1 MACPAGDYR
10 ADLPG
15 MDRSSNSCA
24 ANPLATGVKH
34 PGSSAGVVQE
44 VILIDLVPDH
54 TAIHHMECQIDTNPG
69 IAAVVFEH
77 VHRININSRHGTP
90 PSDIIFKETGTHIGF
105 ETGG

>member
-10 ADLPG
+10 PNLPG
-15 MDRSSNSCA
+15 MGRSWYSCA
-24 ANPLATGVKH
+24 ANPLAAGVKH
-34 PGSSAGVVQE
+34 PGFSAGVVQE

-54 TAIHHMECQIDTNPG
+54 TAIRHMERQIDTNPG

-77 VHRININSRHGTP
+77 VHRINIDPRHGIP
-90 PSDIIFKETGTHIGF
+90 PAYIIFKETGTHIGF